1 MDRGKVGFTKMT
13 APYEALVARANRAI
27 EVERAQR
34 RVRIAVGVSGCSE
47 SVGAEET
54 LAAIRAELERR
65 SFSALVEIVGCRGM
79 CYAEPLVDIQQP
91 DGPRIVYRGIT
102 PDRVAELVDSVVIRK
117 NSRPDLAEFVVG
129 GEGFNG
135 IPSETEHPFFRR
147 QIRRLL
153 ANCGVND
160 PTNLD
165 QYVAG
170 GGFSA
175 LDQVLTKMT
184 PEEVIAEVKASGLT
198 GRGGAAFPTGRK
210 WESARASTA
219 RPKYLI
225 DNGEEGEPT
234 IYKDRRLY
242 EADPFRIIEG
252 VLINAYAIGA
262 DEGYIYIGGEHHL
275 AIPRVEQALR
285 TCREV
290 GLVGKNI
297 LGTEFS
303 FNIQVRIGGGSYS
316 AGESSAMMSSIE
328 GRRAMPRPKL
338 VRSTERGVWA
348 KPTCM
353 NNVETHANIPE
364 IIRRGAAWFSSLGTT
379 KSKGTK
385 IFAISGQVNA
395 PGMIEVPMGTPLR
408 VIVDEICGGMRGGR
422 PFKACQPAG
431 VSSAPISA
439 EHLDVPMALETLESI
454 GALLGSGSVVIL
466 DDSVCM
472 VDLNNYLVNF
482 NELESCSRCTT
493 CRVGTMRLTD
503 ILTRMCNGQGRPG
516 DLEALAWLGPL
527 MESTTLCGL
536 GQAAPVPAVG
546 AMNIFR
552 EEFEAHIYEK
562 RCPAGSCEALRE
574 ERVLVAAGPGAPT

>member
-1 MDRGKVGFTKMT
+1 MT
-13 APYEALVARANRAI
+13 AQYDALVDHANAELAAEQARN
-27 EVERAQR
+27 
-34 RVRIAVGVSGCSE
+34 RVRISVGISGCSE

-54 LAAIRAELERR
+54 LTRIQQELSARNIP
-65 SFSALVEIVGCRGM
+65 ALVEVVGCRGM
-79 CYAEPLVDIQQP
+79 CWAEPVVDVQLP
-91 DGPRIVYRGIT
+91 GSPRVVYGNIT
-102 PDRVAELVDSVVIRK
+102 PDRVLELIQTVVVK
-117 NSRPDLAEFVVG
+117 GNPRPDLAEFVVG
-129 GEGFNG
+129 DEGYAG
-135 IPSETEHPFFRR
+135 IPAQKDHPFFKLQTRNV
-147 QIRRLL
+147 L
-153 ANCGVND
+153 ADCGEHD
-160 PTNLD
+160 PLNLA
-165 QYVAG
+165 QYIG
-170 GGFSA
+170 PGGFAA
-175 LDQVLTKMT
+175 LHKVLTQMT
-184 PEEVIAEVKASGLT
+184 PEEVIAEVKASQLT

-210 WESARASTA
+210 WESALASTA

-242 EADPFRIIEG
+242 EGDPFRIIEG
-252 VLINAYAIGA
+252 VLINAYAIKA
-262 DEGYIYIGGEHHL
+262 DRGYIYVGGEHHL
-275 AIPRVEQALR
+275 AIPRVERALEICRQA
-285 TCREV
+285 
-290 GLVGKNI
+290 GLLGKNI

-303 FNIQVRIGGGSYS
+303 FDIQVRVGGGSYS

-353 NNVETHANIPE
+353 NNVETHANVPG
-364 IIRRGAAWFSSLGTT
+364 IINHGAAWFSALGTA

-385 IFAISGQVNA
+385 IFAISGHVER

-408 VIVDEICGGMRGGR
+408 TLIEISGGMKDGR

-431 VSSAPISA
+431 VSSAPIA
-439 EHLDVPMALETLESI
+439 AANIDVPMALETLENI

-466 DDSVCM
+466 DDTVCM
-472 VDLNNYLVNF
+472 VDINNYLVNF
-482 NELESCSRCTT
+482 NELESCSRCVT

-503 ILTRMCNGQGRPG
+503 ILTRMCNGLGREG

-546 AMNIFR
+546 ALNIFR
-552 EEFEAHIYEK
+552 EEFEAHIHDK
-562 RCPAGSCEALRE
+562 RCPAGFCEALAE
-574 ERVLVAAGPGAPT
+574 KKVPVGVG

>member
-1 MDRGKVGFTKMT
+1 MT
-13 APYEALVARANRAI
+13 AQYDALVARATA
-27 EVERAQR
+27 ELEAERAR
-34 RVRIAVGVSGCSE
+34 NRVRISVGISGCSE

-54 LAAIRAELERR
+54 LARIQEELNARKID
-65 SFSALVEIVGCRGM
+65 ALVETVGCRGM
-79 CYAEPLVDIQQP
+79 CWAEPVVDVQLP
-91 DGPRIVYRGIT
+91 GGPRIVYGNIT
-102 PDRVAELVDSVVIRK
+102 PDRVPELITSVVVK
-117 NSRPDLAEFVVG
+117 QNPRPDLAEFVVG
-129 GEGFNG
+129 DEGFAG
-135 IPSETEHPFFRR
+135 LPAESEHPYFKLQTRK
-147 QIRRLL
+147 LL
-153 ANCGVND
+153 NYCGLHD
-160 PTNLD
+160 PLNLA
-165 QYVAG
+165 QYIGV

-175 LDQVLTKMT
+175 LHKVLTQMT
-184 PEEVIAEVKASGLT
+184 SEEVIAEVKASQLT

-210 WESARASTA
+210 WESALASTA

-242 EADPFRIIEG
+242 EGDPFRIIEG
-252 VLINAYAIGA
+252 VIINAYAIKA
-262 DEGYIYIGGEHHL
+262 DKGYIYVGGEHHI
-275 AIPRVEQALR
+275 AIPRVERALEICRQA
-285 TCREV
+285 
-290 GLVGKNI
+290 GLLGKNI

-303 FNIQVRIGGGSYS
+303 FDIQVRVGGGSYA

-353 NNVETHANIPE
+353 NNVETHANIPG
-364 IIRRGAAWFSSLGTT
+364 IINNGAAWFSSVGTA

-385 IFAISGQVNA
+385 IFAISGQVER

-408 VIVDEICGGMRGGR
+408 TLIEISGGMKDGKR
-422 PFKACQPAG
+422 FKACQPAG
-431 VSSAPISA
+431 VSSAPIASA
-439 EHLDVPMALETLESI
+439 NIDVPMALETLENI

-466 DDSVCM
+466 DETVCM
-472 VDLNNYLVNF
+472 VDINNYLVNF
-482 NELESCSRCTT
+482 NELESCSRCVT

-546 AMNIFR
+546 ALNIFR
-552 EEFEAHIYEK
+552 EEFEAHIHDK
-562 RCPAGSCEALRE
+562 RCPAGFCEALAE
-574 ERVLVAAGPGAPT
+574 KKVPVGAG